1 MYNVLPSSSSQEE
14 LQRQRSHDPMEE
26 VLIIDDSKQICAM
39 LADYILP
46 ELGYAP
52 IVTNSG
58 RQGLERLRQRL
69 PDLILLDL
77 QLPDM
82 SGLDLLRL
90 IAQEGYD
97 VPVILMTA
105 HGSEAIAVEAFR
117 LGARNYLI
125 KPFSEVEAQ
134 GVINTALRE
143 RRLAR
148 ERDMLL
154 RHLRQRVQEL
164 TVLSS
169 IGKSVSSLLDLEE
182 LLVRIVEAGVYITRA
197 EEGFLLLRDSNANE
211 LYLRAAK
218 NLGEQRA
225 QRLRL
230 PINDGLAGQVV
241 RTGKPIRMDR
251 ATKGSS
257 LKVKTGF
264 LVRAI
269 LQVPLT
275 VGDTV
280 IGVLAVDNQQNERAF
295 SENDQYLLS
304 TLADYAAIAIEN
316 ARLYQQIKRSE
327 ERYRDLFA
335 DANDVIFTLDKNLDV
350 QSINKAGV
358 SLLNKSSDHLRGS
371 SFEDLCIPESRL
383 PARLAFDTLFSG
395 QSVPPFELQ
404 LRPVGDKE
412 EVIIIEVSG
421 RLVNEAD
428 QGPIIHCIAR
438 NMTDRRRLEQQLL
451 RSEKLSAIGQLVA
464 GVAHELK
471 HPLTSISGFT
481 KLLLRDAAV
490 VGQVRD
496 DLRQIGTQAERAA
509 KIVQNLL
516 VFAREHKPQ
525 RLVVDVNEVIKST
538 LILRAYQ
545 LRVDNVQDVLE
556 LDTNLPLTIADP
568 FQLQQVFLNLINNA
582 HQAMVEREAPGV
594 LTIRTTA
601 LENALA
607 SAAPAGIQ
615 SIRIAISD
623 TGVGIVPELLNK
635 VFDPFFTTKPVGQ
648 GTGLGLS
655 ICYGIIHEHSGR
667 IWVESTPGIGT
678 TIFVEL
684 PIISENTANTIINP
698 LPAAA
703 NDGPKPQRCRILV
716 VDDEEA
722 VGGLLSRLLRD
733 LNHIPTYV
741 NNGFDAINLITQERF
756 DLLLSDVKMP
766 GMNGFDLYDAIHE
779 TNAELASRIIF
790 ITGDTLTSS
799 TQARIARLG
808 NPNLAKPFS
817 IDRLEAAVSQML
829 NKRRPVP

>member
-14 LQRQRSHDPMEE
+14 LQRQRNHDPMEE

-275 VGDTV
+275 VGDMV

-335 DANDVIFTLDKNLDV
+335 DANDVIFTLDKNLYV

-358 SLLNKSSDHLRGS
+358 SLLNKNSEHLRGS
-371 SFEDLCIPESRL
+371 SFEELCLPESWL
-383 PARLAFDTLFSG
+383 PARLSFDALFLG

-464 GVAHELK
+464 GVAHELNN
-471 HPLTSISGFT
+471 PLTSISGFT
-481 KLLLRDAAV
+481 QLLLRDNTV

-496 DLRQIGTQAERAA
+496 DLKQIGTQAERAA

-525 RLVVDVNEVIKST
+525 RMVVDVNEVIKST

-545 LRVDNVQDVLE
+545 LRVDNVQVVLE
-556 LDTNLPLTIADP
+556 LDTKLPLTIADP

-582 HQAMVEREAPGV
+582 HQAMVEREVPGV

-601 LENALA
+601 SEDSPT
-607 SAAPAGIQ
+607 SAAAADTP

-623 TGVGIVPELLNK
+623 TGVGIAPELLNK

-667 IWVESTPGIGT
+667 IWVESTPGVGT
-678 TIFVEL
+678 ILFVEL
-684 PIISENTANTIINP
+684 PIVSENTANTTTNP
-698 LPAAA
+698 LPDVV

-741 NNGFDAINLITQERF
+741 NNGLDAINLINQERF
-756 DLLLSDVKMP
+756 DLVLSDVKMP
-766 GMNGFDLYDAIHE
+766 GMSGFDLYDAIYE

-817 IDRLEAAVSQML
+817 IDRLETAVSQML
-829 NKRRPVP
+829 AKRRPS